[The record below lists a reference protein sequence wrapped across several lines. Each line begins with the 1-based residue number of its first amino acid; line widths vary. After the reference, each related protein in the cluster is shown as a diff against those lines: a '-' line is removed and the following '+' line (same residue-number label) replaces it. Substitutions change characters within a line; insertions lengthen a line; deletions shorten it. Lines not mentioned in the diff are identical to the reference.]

1 MLKKKFI
8 VLPMLMGMVGF
19 LLIGQPSLSK
29 ITLTLWSHPNPA
41 YVAAKEYVNKAFE
54 EEYPDIKI
62 KYEPQPQ
69 MDEKMLPAFAAGTVA
84 DLVEYYGSTTK
95 FAKAGVILPVPEW
108 VKSKKEIEEEYL
120 PQALPNRLWEGK
132 YYGIPEEM
140 NITSC
145 GVLVNLGLLE
155 KAGLSIPQSWIAPPD
170 YGPKTWE
177 ELIES
182 ARKLTIFDE
191 RGNIKQIG
199 LGIFGEGYIGARFS
213 SLIWQL
219 GGDYRDA
226 ENKVVHF
233 DTAEAREAIEF
244 LRKYGEGPNRVHD
257 AQSTGWYDAFFE
269 GNEAMAITAP
279 WVASV
284 IDQNYPDI
292 KYEYFNLP
300 PYIEGSKPYFVAEG
314 GWGMLVA
321 KASKH
326 PKEAWQYVEFT
337 LRAENHLYWAKTVG
351 SVPSRKELKNDP
363 YFQNSRLWR
372 GVFQILP
379 YAKEQ
384 GAYMLDTFTVMWGI
398 LPSEVSSILLGEK
411 STEQGLK
418 DMERR
423 INQLIEELY
432 EKW

>member
-1 MLKKKFI
+1 MLKKKILVF
-8 VLPMLMGMVGF
+8 PMLMGIAGLF
-19 LLIGQPSLSK
+19 LVGQPGLSK
-29 ITLTLWSHPNPA
+29 TTLTLWSHPNPA
-41 YVAAKEYVNKAFE
+41 YVAAKEYINKAFE

-69 MDEKMLPAFAAGTVA
+69 MSEKMLPAFAAGTVA
-84 DLVEYYGSTTK
+84 DIVEYYGSTTK
-95 FAKAGVILPVPEW
+95 FAKAGVILAVPEW
-108 VKSKKEIEEEYL
+108 VKSQKELEEKYF

-132 YYGIPEEM
+132 YYGIPEEI
-140 NITSC
+140 NIESP
-145 GVLVNLGLLE
+145 GLLVNLDLVE
-155 KAGLSIPQSWIAPPD
+155 KAGLSIPESWYEN
-170 YGPKTWE
+170 YGPKTWK
-177 ELIES
+177 ELMEF

-199 LGIFGEGYIGARFS
+199 LGIFGEGYIGAKFS
-213 SLIWQL
+213 SLIFQL

-244 LRKYGEGPNRVHD
+244 LRELGEGPNRVHD
-257 AQSTGWYDAFFE
+257 VQSTGWYDAFFE
-269 GNEAMAITAP
+269 GNGAMAIAAP
-279 WVASV
+279 WVAAT
-284 IDQNYPDI
+284 IDQSYPDI
-292 KYEYFNLP
+292 KYEYFNRP
-300 PYIEGSKPYFVAEG
+300 PFIEGSKPYFVAEG

-321 KASKH
+321 KVSKY
-326 PKEAWQYVEFT
+326 PKEAWEYVKFT
-337 LRAENHLYWAKTVG
+337 LQAENHLYWAKTVG
-351 SVPSRKELKNDP
+351 SVPSRKELGNDS

-379 YAKEQ
+379 YAKEY
-384 GAYMLDTFTVMWGI
+384 GAYMVDTLTVMWGI

-423 INQLIEELY
+423 INQLIEDNS
-432 EKW
+432 